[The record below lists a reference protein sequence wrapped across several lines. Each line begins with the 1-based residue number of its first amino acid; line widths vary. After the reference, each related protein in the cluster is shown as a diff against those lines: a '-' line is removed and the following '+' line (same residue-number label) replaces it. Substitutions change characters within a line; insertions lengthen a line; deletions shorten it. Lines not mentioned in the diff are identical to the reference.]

1 LEESNPVLESP
12 KEFGGNPYHS
22 FILTNNETACEAA
35 SAVAESAGLKSM
47 ILSTMFDG
55 DSRELG
61 KVFAAVAGEV
71 RMNHRPLKP
80 PCALV
85 GGGET
90 IVSVNRN
97 FGKGGP
103 NQEFVV
109 STILNMREQDDFV
122 VVGLDTDGTDGPTAA
137 AGAIGDATTAVAA
150 VSGGMD
156 LHRSLEN
163 HKVLPVLSSLNEII
177 ITGQTGTNVND
188 LKILIVA

>member
-1 LEESNPVLESP
+1 
-12 KEFGGNPYHS
+12 
-22 FILTNNETACEAA
+22 
-35 SAVAESAGLKSM
+35 
-47 ILSTMFDG
+47 
-55 DSRELG
+55 
-61 KVFAAVAGEV
+61 
-71 RMNHRPLKP
+71 
-80 PCALV
+80 
-85 GGGET
+85 
-90 IVSVNRN
+90 VNRN